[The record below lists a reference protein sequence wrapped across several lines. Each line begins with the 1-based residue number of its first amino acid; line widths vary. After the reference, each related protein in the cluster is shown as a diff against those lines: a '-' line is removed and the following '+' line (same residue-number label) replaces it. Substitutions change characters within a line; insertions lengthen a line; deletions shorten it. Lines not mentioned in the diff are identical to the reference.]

1 MATSDSASVSIAF
14 ISTFG
19 GIAVAYIVNVMS
31 KRRRAAAPKDR
42 MENIFDGYEG
52 LIKRQD
58 EALAYKDQQLKRN
71 QELLDNMQRQIDKMS
86 LLVESQR
93 QELDQERAINR
104 DLHDQLDSLRRQYGI
119 DKKAATSSTK

>member
-1 MATSDSASVSIAF
+1 MANSDTASVTIAF

-19 GIAVAYIVNVMS
+19 GIVVAYIVNVMS
-31 KRRRAAAPKDR
+31 KRRRASAPKDR

-58 EALAYKDQQLKRN
+58 EALAYKDQQLQRN
-71 QELLDNMQRQIDKMS
+71 QELLNNMQRQIDKMS

-93 QELDQERAINR
+93 QELDQEREINR
-104 DLHDQLDSLRRQYGI
+104 ELHNQLDELRRQYGD
-119 DKKAATSSTK
+119 DKKAAASSKK